1 MDPFPELTGLTIFP
15 KPESNTMEFKIAFNF
30 TKEFMTKIYAT
41 LCGFLNGAG
50 GYMVFGIEDTQRTIY
65 GLNCP
70 TKEIDAFIVR
80 LDNVYH
86 DKTIVEEN
94 GNSVSIGTIT
104 TRVLDVYSN
113 EPSAPSKKLVLITA
127 IPVAGTRY
135 KCKDGTMWFRLSA
148 SNYRIQGQSHTEVVD
163 EYKKEL
169 KLITKEVKIL
179 RDQLNNSMRE
189 KSLLAERVNALK
201 LRNELVETQFE
212 QVRADSTNLFQ
223 ASKATEKSFAV
234 FSKAVEYSILQRKE
248 LAEVPP
254 SSTTGW
260 WHLFFGCCV

>member
-1 MDPFPELTGLTIFP
+1 MDPFPELAGLTVFP

-70 TKEIDAFIVR
+70 SKEIDAFIVR

-94 GNSVSIGTIT
+94 GNSIALGTIMM
-104 TRVLDVYSN
+104 RVVDVPSKEPN
-113 EPSAPSKKLVLITA
+113 EAAKKLVLITA
-127 IPVAGTRY
+127 VPVAGKRY

-148 SNYRIQGQSHTEVVD
+148 SNYRIQGRSHTEVVD
-163 EYKKEL
+163 QHTKEL
-169 KLITKEVKIL
+169 KLANKEIKIL
-179 RDQLNNSMRE
+179 QDQLNISMRE
-189 KSLLAERVNALK
+189 RSMLNEKVNALK
-201 LRNELVETQFE
+201 VRSELVEAQLE
-212 QVRADSTNLFQ
+212 QVRTDSAVLFG
-223 ASKATEKSFAV
+223 AAKVAEKSFTR
-234 FSKAVEYSILQRKE
+234 FCKAVEESILYQKE
-248 LAEVPP
+248 LVEVPP
-254 SSTTGW
+254 SSTTPW
-260 WHLFFGCCV
+260 WHTLFSCCA